1 MLSRALAAC
10 DLPSICMQASPRHVH
25 PCPSYN
31 NSVPWRQARLDET
44 NAKLRDLQ
52 KAARGLTQLQ
62 RLKAAADETCT
73 RLRTEVLGIKQ
84 QKVALARQI
93 ERSQRDFAEH
103 RWWPCRPT
111 AAFRTTMAGF
121 RLSLNMQ
128 LQMPDSS
135 CCLRG
140 TLRLG
145 HAADA

>member
-1 MLSRALAAC
+1 VLTDPLTRDVQEQRVRTEVTC
-10 DLPSICMQASPRHVH
+10 RRRRC
-25 PCPSYN
+25 CCG
-31 NSVPWRQARLDET
+31 WQARLDET

-103 RWWPCRPT
+103 R
-111 AAFRTTMAGF
+111 
-121 RLSLNMQ
+121 
-128 LQMPDSS
+128 
-135 CCLRG
+135 
-140 TLRLG
+140 
-145 HAADA
+145 